1 MDALK
6 TVEFV
11 KNQTN
16 IKAVERTGG
25 QKQAAGTLSKEDKEE
40 LPELCFESDAE
51 VDTMLYGRTS
61 TFLEDVKA
69 SLKLKELKNKV
80 MEERGI
86 LMFVRAMGVVHFEI
100 YGGMVRELTIHHV
113 SGLRQNL
120 LSLSLLEEVTYYEFS
135 GEGCTHVGD
144 LEVSPW
150 LRPSLAC
157 SAGMVD
163 SSYACPSWVASN
175 GGSTLGLPNCGIES
189 IVCLGKGKHERF
201 YMGCAVENYTVR
213 KTLVQQSCGMEC
225 WSLVLSMGRV
235 QWLSELLVVGWV
247 SLVDITIVFW
257 FKHVVFVDMG
267 HKQVAFG
274 KEQSKN
280 GARCDMVIW
289 QGEFRL
295 RLKLGSFSWS
305 MVTSWWMAGIEEFLS
320 RRDWLKKMQA
330 KVEICWVF
338 CLDS

>member
-1 MDALK
+1 
-6 TVEFV
+6 
-11 KNQTN
+11 
-16 IKAVERTGG
+16 
-25 QKQAAGTLSKEDKEE
+25 
-40 LPELCFESDAE
+40 
-51 VDTMLYGRTS
+51 
-61 TFLEDVKA
+61 
-69 SLKLKELKNKV
+69 
-80 MEERGI
+80 
-86 LMFVRAMGVVHFEI
+86 
-100 YGGMVRELTIHHV
+100 
-113 SGLRQNL
+113 
-120 LSLSLLEEVTYYEFS
+120 
-135 GEGCTHVGD
+135 
-144 LEVSPW
+144 
-150 LRPSLAC
+150 
-157 SAGMVD
+157 MVD

-175 GGSTLGLPNCGIES
+175 GGSTLGDLWMWTSLLLRCLDLSGGLPNCGIES

-247 SLVDITIVFW
+247 SLLDITIVFW
-257 FKHVVFVDMG
+257 FKHVVFVDMV

-305 MVTSWWMAGIEEFLS
+305 MVTPWWMAGIEEFLS

-330 KVEICWVF
+330 KPPSKKWETHRNPKRVIRDKRLIVSGFWGE
-338 CLDS
+338 LDHCNLRSLIVNFFFVVPMDIRKRHIGDTRLSVGPKGVLAAKDEYRSRHTLDLVARRHVVIECRLKGALVAERNGMAYSHMGVAHNSQDSDEEFKMKSINNA